1 LSLLGRV
8 KRGDVGCDAGRNAN
22 TEAAMAAQATLSGR
36 MMQPASRVLG
46 QKLDSIPFS
55 PYHFLIIA
63 VLGLV
68 GFADGYDLVMTGS
81 LLVLAKAPLHL
92 TPGQIRFLAVAST
105 LMVCIGGFVAS
116 ALSDHFSRKTIMLI
130 GVVSVM
136 FCTLL
141 IPLVQSGDQ
150 LIIVRLLTGLG
161 GGFAVSSPFPIAA
174 ELMPAP
180 HRRTFSAVL
189 EMSLAAAFTVLP
201 LVGVWVAS
209 SPNSFRLMALPGG
222 LAVFVVPPLLYFLLP
237 ESPRWHLRHGRVEA
251 AVDLVNN
258 IIRRAGG
265 RVPPLS
271 IGELGDLAPA
281 AAREPLPPYW
291 ALFRRGQ
298 RRWTAIGIS
307 SYVFQ
312 SIAFFLTST
321 LLPKALV
328 DQGAAVAMSFG
339 VASLVFGAS
348 IPGKAFTGF
357 LMEII
362 GRRWTICYALLGS
375 LPGLCLML
383 LAHRAGGFAGPVMI
397 AGALMTGFTAL
408 STGTAA
414 RIYLSEQFPT
424 ALRGRGHIF
433 GESFG
438 RMFSGVLAPFLM
450 TPFVGSPAIFFGTLL
465 AVAAVGAFIPV
476 VFGRETIGQLEV
488 VTETAPGLA

>member
-1 LSLLGRV
+1 MAS
-8 KRGDVGCDAGRNAN
+8 
-22 TEAAMAAQATLSGR
+22 EAVLSGR
-36 MMQPASRVLG
+36 MRKPASRVLG

-55 PYHFLIIA
+55 RYHVLIIA

-81 LLVLAKAPLHL
+81 LLVLAKAPLHM
-92 TPGQIRFLAVAST
+92 TPGQIRFLAIAST
-105 LMVCIGGFVAS
+105 LMICIGGFVAS
-116 ALSDHFSRKTIMLI
+116 AVSDHFSRKTIMLI

-141 IPLVQSGDQ
+141 IPLVHSADQ
-150 LIIVRLLTGLG
+150 LIIVRLLTGFG

-174 ELMPAP
+174 ELMPAQ

-201 LVGVWVAS
+201 LVGALLAG

-222 LAVFVVPPLLYFLLP
+222 LAVFVVPPLLYFVLP
-237 ESPRWHLRHGRVEA
+237 ESPRWHLRHGRIAA
-251 AVDLVNN
+251 AVDLVND
-258 IIRRAGG
+258 IIRRAGS
-265 RVPPLS
+265 RVPPLGV
-271 IGELGDLAPA
+271 GELGDLAPA
-281 AAREPLPPYW
+281 AGREPLPPYR

-298 RRWTAIGIS
+298 RRWTVIGIS

-328 DQGAAVAMSFG
+328 DQGLAIATSFG
-339 VASLVFGAS
+339 VASLAFGAS
-348 IPGKAFTGF
+348 IPGKAFTGY

-383 LAHRAGGFAGPVMI
+383 LAHRTGGFAGPLMM
-397 AGALMTGFTAL
+397 AGALITGFTAL
-408 STGTAA
+408 SAGTAA

-424 ALRGRGHIF
+424 ALRGRGHMF

-438 RMFSGVLAPFLM
+438 RMFSGVLSPFLM
-450 TPFVGSPAIFFGTLL
+450 APFTGSPSIFFGTMLV
-465 AVAAVGAFIPV
+465 VAAVGAFVPV
-476 VFGRETIGQLEV
+476 VFGRETVGQLEIV
-488 VTETAPGLA
+488 SEGVPEFA